1 MRFFDKFDKYIK
13 FTLLIYLILSIVLY
27 KLKPDI
33 MFTESGAFKQ
43 FGLGDKR
50 YKTIFPF
57 WLITTMMGIMVYYII
72 LTCNNDYL

>member
-1 MRFFDKFDKYIK
+1 MKFLDKYIK
-13 FTLLIYLILSIVLY
+13 FTLLIYLVLSGLVY
-27 KLKPDI
+27 YLKPNM
-33 MFTESGAFKQ
+33 MFTESGNFKQ

-57 WLITTMMGIMVYYII
+57 WLVTTMMGVMVYYII

>member
-1 MRFFDKFDKYIK
+1 MKFLDKYIK
-13 FTLLIYLILSIVLY
+13 FTLLIYLVLSGLVY
-27 KLKPDI
+27 YLKPNM
-33 MFTESGAFKQ
+33 MFTESGHFKQ

-57 WLITTMMGIMVYYII
+57 WLVTTMMGVMVYYII